1 MKVKVEPLFP
11 GMSGSNNGMVVY
23 YNPKMRRYQLR
34 RAPHGKRHQGQNR
47 FAQIQKQIFSLEP
60 SLAFKKDI
68 KDYLPKYNALKT
80 NLGKTILSWNY
91 LYSKMMWS
99 MHHICKV
106 DLASIGREQIPD
118 LPCRSLAAA
127 IDAGLLPKVKD
138 WEAYTAEL

>member
-11 GMSGSNNGMVVY
+11 GTSGAYSGMVVY

-34 RAPHGKRHQGQNR
+34 RASHGKRHQGQNR

-60 SLAFKKDI
+60 SLAFKEEI
-68 KDYLPKYNALKT
+68 KNYLPKYNALKT
-80 NLGKTILSWNY
+80 NLRKTILSWNY
-91 LYSKMMWS
+91 LYSKMMWN

-106 DLASIGREQIPD
+106 DLASIEREQILD

-127 IDAGLLPKVKD
+127 IDAGLLPKVKG
-138 WEAYTAEL
+138 WEGYTAEI